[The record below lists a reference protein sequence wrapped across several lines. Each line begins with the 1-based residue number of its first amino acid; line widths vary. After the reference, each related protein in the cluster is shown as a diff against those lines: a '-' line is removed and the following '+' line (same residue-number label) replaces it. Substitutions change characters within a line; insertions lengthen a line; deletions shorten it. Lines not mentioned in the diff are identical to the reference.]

1 MGTWGTG
8 PFDSDLAGDFTDG
21 LRGLASQQI
30 ISALEEALRRVA
42 ESGPR
47 IDSGDEVEA
56 VAAAALVA
64 SQIPGSKVVISC
76 EDGPDEPLPQLPAPL
91 RALARLALHRV
102 LGDESELAKGWV
114 DSSDATEWRQEV
126 QLILQALGQ
135 RDHSQ
140 CTNHAS

>member
-76 EDGPDEPLPQLPAPL
+76 EDGPDEPLPQLPASL
-91 RALARLALHRV
+91 RALARLGPVAKV
-102 LGDESELAKGWV
+102 DLGRG
-114 DSSDATEWRQEV
+114 
-126 QLILQALGQ
+126 
-135 RDHSQ
+135 
-140 CTNHAS
+140 